1 MREETAGKFI
11 TVDGEARDQLGA
23 EEPLPSQLEERLT
36 IARRLV
42 AERCLYGVDVNPLA
56 VELAKLSIWLVTLA
70 KSRPFGFL
78 DHNLRSGDSLLGIH
92 RLEQLTRLRMD
103 VESGAQ
109 HYQLRIFGQNV
120 EAAVNEAIELRK
132 RLRATTIRDIKDVE
146 AHGADGPRS
155 ATNTRICGT
164 DR

>member
-1 MREETAGKFI
+1 MRPGFTRREPGKAI
-11 TVDGEARDQLGA
+11 TVDGDVLDQLGA
-23 EEPLPSQLEERLT
+23 EEPLPSQIDERLT

-70 KSRPFGFL
+70 KGRPFGFL

-92 RLEQLTRLRMD
+92 RLEQLTQLRID
-103 VESGAQ
+103 TESCQ
-109 HYQLRIFGQNV
+109 QYQLRIFGQNV

-132 RLRATTIRDIKDVE
+132 RLRATTIRDIQDVE
-146 AHGADGPRS
+146 AIADLTVTP
-155 ATNTRICGT
+155 T
-164 DR
+164 